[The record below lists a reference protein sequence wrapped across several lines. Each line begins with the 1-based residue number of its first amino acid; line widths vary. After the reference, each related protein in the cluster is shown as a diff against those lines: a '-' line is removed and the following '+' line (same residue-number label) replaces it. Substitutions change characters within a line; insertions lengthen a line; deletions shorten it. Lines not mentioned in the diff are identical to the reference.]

1 MPSNL
6 LNNKTTQQE
15 QQRNKNNNKII
26 RMKKNGSNKHNN
38 KQKTTTNDKNKNKN
52 KKQPTTTKHII
63 PTNIKVKQFLQIQQQ
78 FQQKYRFKQKKKP
91 NDQLI
96 CSARGST
103 LFGAF
108 TSAWKP
114 KALPSMP
121 GFKDP
126 LTLNV
131 SSWCGGNIGKI
142 WGFML
147 TAMYLGYRKWEAW
160 IMVYSRICKLGIL
173 ILCRGCAQGP

>member
-1 MPSNL
+1 MPSKPL
-6 LNNKTTQQE
+6 KQQKKQ
-15 QQRNKNNNKII
+15 QQRNKNKNKII
-26 RMKKNGSNKHNN
+26 RMKENGSNKHNN
-38 KQKTTTNDKNKNKN
+38 KQKTTTNDKNEN
-52 KKQPTTTKHII
+52 KKHQQQPNM

-78 FQQKYRFKQKKKP
+78 FQQNTVSRKKTSTINP
-91 NDQLI
+91 V
-96 CSARGST
+96 SARGST

-142 WGFML
+142 GVFVNS
-147 TAMYLGYRKWEAW
+147 T
-160 IMVYSRICKLGIL
+160 VFRISTMGRMQIYICWDICNIL
-173 ILCRGCAQGP
+173 PLLIGV